1 MTAFRD
7 ITFVTTSFHDQS
19 WIKLQLRQ
27 IRKTTPEEAINSIL
41 IIDQDRT
48 IVSRN
53 RLARLDK
60 KSKVFQ
66 YERNE
71 ACFKVAGHDHPAVLN
86 QIIKQVSSEFCCIFD
101 SDAHP
106 MSKNWFKSC
115 ENLLSQYDCILAQ
128 DPLYPWVCHPCFMVL
143 RKSHLSHIDF
153 GELFLDAKF
162 DTGRLVA
169 NQLQKVGVR
178 VFLIPFEKAFNGK
191 WGDVYLG
198 SIYHHG
204 NGSFAGGDERL
215 KWQVSLENKSFR
227 DLVIY
232 WRKYREP
239 SKYGIIFRL
248 LRRYRRYKLSQS
260 KIREI
265 GTKVVL
271 PPYNGPV
278 ALKEQLIDSC
288 NSSNGPSAPI

>member
-1 MTAFRD
+1 MNTLPPASVLKNRAIKPCLETIFASINAAFGSAVVHKRLPSCLEFRSRRCTA
-7 ITFVTTSFHDQS
+7 VPGNKPLLHLPCYALS
-19 WIKLQLRQ
+19 
-27 IRKTTPEEAINSIL
+27 
-41 IIDQDRT
+41 
-48 IVSRN
+48 
-53 RLARLDK
+53 
-60 KSKVFQ
+60 
-66 YERNE
+66 
-71 ACFKVAGHDHPAVLN
+71 
-86 QIIKQVSSEFCCIFD
+86 
-101 SDAHP
+101 SDAYV
-106 MSKNWFKSC
+106 
-115 ENLLSQYDCILAQ
+115 LL
-128 DPLYPWVCHPCFMVL
+128 
-143 RKSHLSHIDF
+143 
-153 GELFLDAKF
+153 
-162 DTGRLVA
+162 
-169 NQLQKVGVR
+169 
-178 VFLIPFEKAFNGK
+178 KAFNGK

-215 KWQVSLENKSFR
+215 KWQLTLENKSFR